1 MAAGPILSVSQ
12 AFDGKV
18 LLLTGGSGFVGKG
31 LLEKLLRTCP
41 GIRKVYVLLRA
52 GKAGTLPEERLRAM
66 LKEPLFDGLRA
77 AGYGDRLERVSAVA
91 GDCASTGLG
100 LADEDR
106 ARLQDDVQVFI
117 HTAAS
122 VRFDDPLKRAV
133 LLNTRGAREAAALAS
148 GMRRLEVMVHVSTTY
163 CNTHANVIEERVY
176 PMPAETREDWRE
188 IISLAET
195 LDEEALESRVAR
207 GYQPNT
213 YTFSKA
219 LAEQI
224 MKDHSD
230 RFNIAVFR
238 PAIVVGAIKEP
249 MPGWTNNLN
258 GPFALCI
265 GITKGLVHT
274 ALADKDAVIDMVP
287 LEMVVNGII
296 LAAREGIVR
305 SAAGEAPGL
314 RVYNCSAAHRKTLS
328 VCDSIE
334 CALKSNARAPHDR
347 VLWHPFVVATSSVA
361 VFTLLSFLL
370 HFLPAVL
377 VDAMLILASRR
388 PWLVRTYW
396 KIYRATVSLRYF
408 SLTHWVFENDKFYA
422 LLGSLGAEDASTFKL
437 DMSDVDEMEYVHTHL
452 QYLRRHILKE
462 NMDPKAARRNQ
473 TAMFV
478 LDRCTRVVLLYFAV
492 TWAYRLFCA
501 LFLRS
506 NIL

>member
-305 SAAGEAPGL
+305 
-314 RVYNCSAAHRKTLS
+314 
-328 VCDSIE
+328 
-334 CALKSNARAPHDR
+334 
-347 VLWHPFVVATSSVA
+347 
-361 VFTLLSFLL
+361 
-370 HFLPAVL
+370 
-377 VDAMLILASRR
+377 
-388 PWLVRTYW
+388 LVRTYW